1 MNYATRQ
8 SCGLNSEEKIVCG
21 LEKDSVQ
28 TQRNLDGICPNCEL
42 RIANCE
48 LRIANCELRILYRDL
63 IHVKPPCE
71 KIRIFSRRISR
82 RFKHYLILARLS
94 QFVKFFKEMLYL
106 ILSAKCRSPTRGKR
120 LQIPRRQALCRK
132 KIQSRRRRLRPPSF
146 RARALAIPPTRNL
159 RLRARPSPR

>member
-28 TQRNLDGICPNCEL
+28 TQRNLDGICPNY
-42 RIANCE
+42 E

-82 RFKHYLILARLS
+82 RFKHYLILAWLS
-94 QFVKFFKEMLYL
+94 QFVKFF
-106 ILSAKCRSPTRGKR
+106 
-120 LQIPRRQALCRK
+120 
-132 KIQSRRRRLRPPSF
+132 
-146 RARALAIPPTRNL
+146 
-159 RLRARPSPR
+159 